1 MDIRASDRIAE
12 ERVALRRVAVLAA
25 GGASPEVVF
34 GAVTAEVRRLLGA
47 DIATMARYDPDGSMT
62 YVARWRATGDFREA
76 IPRTPLGGQ
85 NLSTLVFETGR
96 PARMD
101 DFSQATGPA
110 AEVVHRLGI
119 RSGVGVPVR
128 VEGRL
133 WGVMFV
139 SSTGE
144 EPLPRDAEARLTD
157 FTELVGAAIAGA
169 QARVE
174 LRSHA
179 DEQAALRRVA
189 TLVAGGA
196 PPAEVFAAVAAEAGS
211 LLGADETAM
220 ARYELPDKAM
230 TTVALW
236 SATGETLEAGYRTTL
251 GGQNV
256 STLVFETGRPARMDD
271 LSRVSGPAGDIVRKL
286 GIRSSAGVPV
296 SVEGRL
302 WGVMTVASTRE
313 DHLAADTEA
322 RLAAFTELAGTAIA
336 NAQARVELRG
346 YADEQAALRRVA
358 TLVAGGPAPGDVFAA
373 VAAEAGRLL
382 GAGLTTVARYDPGGL
397 VTILGGWT
405 STGAALPHP
414 VGTQT
419 SLGGQNTSS
428 LVFQTRRPAR
438 IDDYGHA
445 TGAASDIGRAW
456 GFRAAVG
463 APITVEGRL
472 WGVMSVGSTT
482 EEPLPADTEARL
494 AGFTELAGTAIANA
508 QARVEL
514 RRHADEQAALRRAAT
529 LVARAAP
536 PAEVFAAVAEEIGRV
551 LSADFTGMCRYDADN
566 MATSIAVWS
575 RTDAHP
581 APAVGDRWDLGGR
594 NVTTLVFQTGQPA
607 RLEDYGGSSG
617 AFAEAVRAWGF
628 STAAGVPITVG
639 GRLWGAVAVGTAR
652 KRPLPADTEAR
663 LARFTELVGTA
674 IDNADA
680 RDALAASRAR
690 IVTAADE
697 ARRRIERDLHDGA
710 QQRLVTATLRL
721 REVRAAVPPEA
732 GELARGLDGVTVELD
747 AALDELR
754 EIARGIHPAMLAR
767 GGLGAALAA
776 LARRCPVPVDLH
788 IQVPD
793 RLPDP
798 VEIAAYYVV
807 SEALTNTAKHAAAS
821 AAEVEVAEI
830 TGEDVLRVRVRDD
843 GRGGAEFGRGSGLL
857 GLKDRVEALGGRI
870 RLHSPPG
877 SGTTLEVHVPLGR

>member
-12 ERVALRRVAVLAA
+12 ERAALRRVAVLAA
-25 GGASPEVVF
+25 GGASPEEVF

-76 IPRTPLGGQ
+76 ITRTPLGGQ

-174 LRSHA
+174 LRGHA

-358 TLVAGGPAPGDVFAA
+358 TLVAGGGQPEDVFAA
-373 VAAEAGRLL
+373 VAAEAGRLFGADLTSVGRYDAGDVLTVL
-382 GAGLTTVARYDPGGL
+382 GAWGSG
-397 VTILGGWT
+397 
-405 STGAALPHP
+405 GAAMPFT
-414 VGTQT
+414 VGMVT
-419 SLGGQNTSS
+419 SLGGENMST
-428 LVFQTRRPAR
+428 LVARTGRPAR
-438 IDDYGHA
+438 FDDYEQA
-445 TGAASDIGRAW
+445 TGPAAEVGRKW
-456 GFRAAVG
+456 GYRAAVA
-463 APITVEGRL
+463 APIRVEGQL
-472 WGVMSVGSTT
+472 WGLLSVVSMRD
-482 EEPLPADTEARL
+482 ERLPADTENRL
-494 AGFTELAGTAIANA
+494 VGFTELVGTAIANA

-514 RRHADEQAALRRAAT
+514 RRYAEEQAALRHVAT
-529 LVARAAP
+529 LVASGAP
-536 PAEVFAAVAEEIGRV
+536 PEEVFAAVAEEFARVVAAEFTSVTRYHSDDTATIVGAWTRTGVLRPPPPSGR
-551 LSADFTGMCRYDADN
+551 LRM
-566 MATSIAVWS
+566 
-575 RTDAHP
+575 
-581 APAVGDRWDLGGR
+581 GGR
-594 NVTTLVFQTGQPA
+594 NMTTMVHQTGRPA
-607 RLEDYGGSSG
+607 RLDDYGEASG
-617 AFAEAVRAWGF
+617 AFAAVARG
-628 STAAGVPITVG
+628 
-639 GRLWGAVAVGTAR
+639 WGA
-652 KRPLPADTEAR
+652 
-663 LARFTELVGTA
+663 
-674 IDNADA
+674 
-680 RDALAASRAR
+680 
-690 IVTAADE
+690 
-697 ARRRIERDLHDGA
+697 
-710 QQRLVTATLRL
+710 
-721 REVRAAVPPEA
+721 
-732 GELARGLDGVTVELD
+732 
-747 AALDELR
+747 
-754 EIARGIHPAMLAR
+754 
-767 GGLGAALAA
+767 
-776 LARRCPVPVDLH
+776 
-788 IQVPD
+788 
-793 RLPDP
+793 
-798 VEIAAYYVV
+798 
-807 SEALTNTAKHAAAS
+807 
-821 AAEVEVAEI
+821 
-830 TGEDVLRVRVRDD
+830 
-843 GRGGAEFGRGSGLL
+843 
-857 GLKDRVEALGGRI
+857 
-870 RLHSPPG
+870 
-877 SGTTLEVHVPLGR
+877 

>member
-174 LRSHA
+174 LRGHA

-336 NAQARVELRG
+336 NAE
-346 YADEQAALRRVA
+346 
-358 TLVAGGPAPGDVFAA
+358 
-373 VAAEAGRLL
+373 
-382 GAGLTTVARYDPGGL
+382 
-397 VTILGGWT
+397 
-405 STGAALPHP
+405 
-414 VGTQT
+414 
-419 SLGGQNTSS
+419 
-428 LVFQTRRPAR
+428 
-438 IDDYGHA
+438 
-445 TGAASDIGRAW
+445 
-456 GFRAAVG
+456 
-463 APITVEGRL
+463 
-472 WGVMSVGSTT
+472 
-482 EEPLPADTEARL
+482 
-494 AGFTELAGTAIANA
+494 A
-508 QARVEL
+508 QA
-514 RRHADEQAALRRAAT
+514 
-529 LVARAAP
+529 
-536 PAEVFAAVAEEIGRV
+536 
-551 LSADFTGMCRYDADN
+551 
-566 MATSIAVWS
+566 
-575 RTDAHP
+575 
-581 APAVGDRWDLGGR
+581 
-594 NVTTLVFQTGQPA
+594 
-607 RLEDYGGSSG
+607 
-617 AFAEAVRAWGF
+617 
-628 STAAGVPITVG
+628 
-639 GRLWGAVAVGTAR
+639 
-652 KRPLPADTEAR
+652 
-663 LARFTELVGTA
+663 
-674 IDNADA
+674 
-680 RDALAASRAR
+680 ALAASRAR
-690 IVTAADE
+690 IVTAADA

-710 QQRLVTATLRL
+710 QQRLVTLSLQL
-721 REVRAAVPPEA
+721 REIQAAVPPGA
-732 GELARGLDGVTVELD
+732 GDLARRLDGVAAGLD
-747 AALDELR
+747 DALEELR
-754 EIARGIHPAMLAR
+754 EIARGIHPAVLAQ
-767 GGLGAALAA
+767 GGLRPALQALAD
-776 LARRCPVPVDLH
+776 RCSVPVDLH
-788 IQVPD
+788 VQVPAA
-793 RLPDP
+793 RLPSP
-798 VEIAAYYVV
+798 AEIAAYYVV
-807 SEALTNTAKHAAAS
+807 SEALTNTARHAGATAAT
-821 AAEVEVAEI
+821 VEV
-830 TGEDVLRVRVRDD
+830 TYGEGALRVRVRDD
-843 GRGGAEFGRGSGLL
+843 GRGGADLAHGSGLV
-857 GLKDRVEALGGRI
+857 GLRDRVEALGGR
-870 RLHSPPG
+870 LAVGDEPG
-877 SGTTLEVHVPLGR
+877 AGTSLDVRIPLGGSVRGC